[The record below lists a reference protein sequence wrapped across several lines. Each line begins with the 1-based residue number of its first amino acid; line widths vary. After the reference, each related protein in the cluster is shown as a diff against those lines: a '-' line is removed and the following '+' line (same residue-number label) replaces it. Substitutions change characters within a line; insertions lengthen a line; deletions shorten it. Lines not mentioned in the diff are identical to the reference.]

1 MLYILSGDD
10 DFSLDQWLAELKR
23 GLGDE
28 TTLATNTSTLAG
40 QQMTVD
46 ELRAVCE
53 SAPFLAERRLVI
65 VRGLLERFEPRGR
78 SPRQKR
84 GNTRASQQDGYQPLG
99 DCISRIPE
107 STVLVLVDGAI
118 KTNNNPLYKLLSG
131 KAKVRLFPRLKPNDL
146 REWIQKRVTEQ
157 GGSISGPAVTLLTR
171 LVGSNLWIMASEIDK
186 LLLFTSGRRIEA
198 GDVEAVVSYA
208 QQTSVFAMVDA
219 IVEFRARAAERL
231 VEELLQRGA
240 TPAYLLVML
249 SRQIRM
255 IVRARELAKQR
266 ESETKIG
273 NRLGLRSDFA
283 VRKTLEQAN
292 RYSLPRL
299 KQVYRQLL
307 EADLSI
313 KTGKYDGELALNI
326 LIAELCQQRRVEARG
341 AP

>member
-1 MLYILSGDD
+1 M
-10 DFSLDQWLAELKR
+10 
-23 GLGDE
+23 
-28 TTLATNTSTLAG
+28 
-40 QQMTVD
+40 
-46 ELRAVCE
+46 
-53 SAPFLAERRLVI
+53 
-65 VRGLLERFEPRGR
+65 
-78 SPRQKR
+78 
-84 GNTRASQQDGYQPLG
+84 
-99 DCISRIPE
+99 
-107 STVLVLVDGAI
+107 
-118 KTNNNPLYKLLSG
+118 LSG
-131 KAKVRLFPRLKPNDL
+131 KAKVRLFPRLKGEEL
-146 REWIQKRVTEQ
+146 RQWIEKRVTEQ
-157 GGSISGPAVTLLTR
+157 DGSISSPAVTLLTR

-186 LLLFTSGRRIEA
+186 LLLFASGRRIEA

-219 IVEFRARAAERL
+219 IVEFRARVAERL

-255 IVRARELAKQR
+255 IVRAKELAKQR

-273 NRLGLRSDFA
+273 NRLGLRSDYA

-307 EADLSI
+307 ETDLSI
-313 KTGKYDGELALNI
+313 KTGEYDGELALNI